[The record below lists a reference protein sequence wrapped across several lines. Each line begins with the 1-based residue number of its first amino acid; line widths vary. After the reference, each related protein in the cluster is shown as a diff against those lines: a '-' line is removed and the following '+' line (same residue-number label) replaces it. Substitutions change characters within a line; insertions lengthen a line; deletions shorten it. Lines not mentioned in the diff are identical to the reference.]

1 MTKTFGF
8 SALVVAVGLV
18 AGCGSEVETNER
30 QTVGEQ
36 AAPVVAMET
45 PNGPIVAMGGE
56 EVTAEAV
63 GEVVPEPI
71 DLPQF
76 AGRENLMKAMGG
88 AARRVGSANA
98 DDARAAAVA
107 IGEYS
112 LAARHPRFEP
122 EGPEYDAFAI
132 DLWRK
137 NQVVQAALSP
147 EGDASSLQQAL
158 RAQRDACQACHTAY
172 RIEED

>member
-1 MTKTFGF
+1 MTRTLGF
-8 SALVVAVGLV
+8 AAMMVAVGLL
-18 AGCGSEVETNER
+18 AGCGSEPQSSRTG
-30 QTVGEQ
+30 TVDTQ
-36 AAPVVAMET
+36 AAQAAAVDALEAAAAVVA
-45 PNGPIVAMGGE
+45 NAVAE
-56 EVTAEAV
+56 NAPAAEVPA
-63 GEVVPEPI
+63 PI